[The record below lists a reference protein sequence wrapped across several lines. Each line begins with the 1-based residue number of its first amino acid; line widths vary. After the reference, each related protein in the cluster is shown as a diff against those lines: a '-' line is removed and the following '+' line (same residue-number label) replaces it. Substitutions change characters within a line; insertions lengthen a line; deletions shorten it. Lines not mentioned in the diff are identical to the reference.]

1 MKNISTI
8 LGIIALLLIGV
19 LFFLFF
25 NHTKKIKEIS
35 VATEKQSASTFRIAY
50 FDMDSLEAHYDY
62 FKDGESELKTKENL
76 MNSELNAMQN
86 KFQKKV
92 AEWQQKGSSMTQ
104 AESQQA
110 QQEYASMEQN
120 FQQRKQSLSD
130 ELAKENGEV
139 MTDIKKKIE
148 NFLKDYNTQK
158 NYAFIFAYDQT
169 SFIYY
174 RDSTYNITNDVI
186 NGLNAQYKKKN

>member
-8 LGIIALLLIGV
+8 LSVIALVAIIV
-19 LFFLFF
+19 LFFLFI
-25 NHTKKIKEIS
+25 NHTEQIKKIS

-50 FDMDSLEAHYDY
+50 FDMDSLTAHYEY
-62 FKDGESELKTKENL
+62 FKDGESQLKSKESVMNAEL
-76 MNSELNAMQN
+76 SSMQN

-92 AEWQQKGSSMTQ
+92 AEWREKGSTMTQ
-104 AESQQA
+104 AESQQV

-120 FQQRKQSLSD
+120 YQSRKETLGD
-130 ELAKENGEV
+130 EFAKEQGEI
-139 MTDIKKKIE
+139 MSDIKKKIE
-148 NFLKDYNTQK
+148 IFLKDYNAQK